1 MEYNKLTFNL
11 THNEKKLL
19 INLISLHLTPIERI
33 PSGIKPQISPL
44 RGIKGIIFDIYG
56 TIFVSGSGDIGISNK
71 TKRNQFFCDA
81 LKTAGI
87 VINND
92 TACETGL
99 DYFYQ
104 RIAFHHNHSRKNGI
118 PNPEVNIFEI
128 WAETLH
134 ELSSNDMIGKV
145 LSRIEILKIAVLFEI
160 FSNPVSLMP
169 GISKFLLYLKQ
180 NGIPAG
186 IVSNAQFY
194 TPLMFEVLFKQD
206 MGDIGFCSD
215 LIYFSYVTKNAKPSL
230 FMFEKLKKQL
240 YTEYDLSSRNI
251 LYIGNDMLND
261 ISTASKCG
269 FRTALFAG
277 DLRSLRLREDIV
289 QNVVPDV
296 IITEF
301 EQLKEILLT

>member
-1 MEYNKLTFNL
+1 MEYNQLSFQLTN
-11 THNEKKLL
+11 HERKILL
-19 INLISLHLTPIERI
+19 NLISSHLTPIERI
-33 PSGIKPQISPL
+33 PSGIQPKLLLL
-44 RGIKGIIFDIYG
+44 RGIKSIIFDIYG
-56 TIFVSGSGDIGISNK
+56 TIFVSGSGDIGISN
-71 TKRNQFFCDA
+71 TIKRNQLFCDA
-81 LKTAGI
+81 LITAEI

-92 TACETGL
+92 TVCETGI

-104 RIAFHHNHSRKNGI
+104 RIAFHHNRSKKNGI
-118 PNPEVNIFEI
+118 QNPEVNIFEI
-128 WAETLH
+128 WTETLH
-134 ELSSNDMIGKV
+134 ELSRNGMIQKV
-145 LSRIEILKIAVLFEI
+145 LSRIEILKVTVLFEI

-169 GISKFLLYLKQ
+169 GITKILLYSKQ
-180 NGIPAG
+180 KGIPVG

-206 MGDIGFCSD
+206 MENIGFYSD

-240 YTEYDLSSRNI
+240 YTKYGFNSRNV

-261 ISTASKCG
+261 ISAASKCG

-277 DLRSLRLREDIV
+277 DLRSLRLRKNIV

-301 EQLKEILLT
+301 EQLKEIIST